1 MPIETTDP
9 AAGADRWSLAS
20 GTGPLHARVRRSL
33 EASLTRGEF
42 PPQRAMPSARQ
53 LSATFGVSRTTVDTA
68 LAELGAMGLVVARPR
83 SGLYPAPA
91 GTVARRADAAPARPP
106 APVDDAAPGAA
117 PPAQQRADL
126 RGHLLARTDPWGQ
139 RVDLHVDHAD
149 HPYPFLPGQVAPG
162 AFPARAW
169 LRACARAMDG
179 PHAGAAVRDAGDG
192 DDPLLVE
199 ALITHVLPSKG
210 ITATPDQVL
219 ITNGSQQ
226 ALSLVAA
233 AVLDGGRTV
242 GMEDP
247 GYVDAARIFH
257 RSGAAL
263 ALFEVDERGVRPDW
277 SVDVDLLYLTPSH
290 QHPTNTTLHPERRA
304 EVLARAGER
313 DVLVVEDDYDS
324 EMRYRGAPTA
334 PLRAVDTSGRVVYLG
349 TFSKFL
355 APGLRL
361 GYVVAQAELVAELR
375 VLRYLATKH
384 PSGLDQRAL
393 ALLIASGDF
402 HRVLGRHRTV
412 LRRKWAAVAEA
423 LEEHLPWPLGPVPSG
438 GLSFWVQ
445 GPPGFDATA
454 MAARA
459 RELGVLVAPGE
470 HYHLGADPPRNAF
483 RLGFASIAPEAIA
496 PGVAALGRAVRDSH
510 PHARWPPAR
519 ATRGPGSPATP

>member
-1 MPIETTDP
+1 M
-9 AAGADRWSLAS
+9 AGARANPWSLAS
-20 GTGPLHARVRRSL
+20 GHGPLHARVRRSL
-33 EASLTRGEF
+33 ESSLARGEF

-53 LSATFGVSRTTVDTA
+53 LSAMFGVSRTTVDTA
-68 LAELGAMGLVVARPR
+68 LAELGAMGLVVAHPR

-91 GTVARRADAAPARPP
+91 GTAARRVGAAPAGSLEPARDAARPAVPP
-106 APVDDAAPGAA
+106 AAGRPVD
-117 PPAQQRADL
+117 L
-126 RGHLLARTDPWGQ
+126 SGHLLARTDPWGH
-139 RVDLHVDHAD
+139 RVDLHADHLD
-149 HPYPFLPGQVAPG
+149 HPYPFLPGQMAPG

-199 ALITHVLPSKG
+199 ALVTHVLPSKG

-226 ALSLVAA
+226 ALALLASAL
-233 AVLDGGRTV
+233 LDGGRTV

-263 ALFEVDERGVRPDW
+263 ALFDVDERGVRPDW

-290 QHPTNTTLHPERRA
+290 QHPTNTTLHADRRA
-304 EVLARAGER
+304 EVLAQAGER
-313 DVLVVEDDYDS
+313 DFLVVEDDYDS

-361 GYVVAQAELVAELR
+361 GYVVAQPELVAELR
-375 VLRYLATKH
+375 TLRYLATKH

-393 ALLIASGDF
+393 ALLIVSGDF
-402 HRVLGRHRTV
+402 HRVLGRHRTL

-445 GPPGFDATA
+445 GPSGFDATA

-459 RELGVLVAPGE
+459 RELGVLVMPGE
-470 HYHLGADPPRNAF
+470 RYQLGADPPRSAF
-483 RLGFASIAPEAIA
+483 RLGFSSITPEAIA
-496 PGVAALGRAVRDSH
+496 PGIAALGRAVRESH
-510 PHARWPPAR
+510 PHLGRSSR
-519 ATRGPGSPATP
+519 SG